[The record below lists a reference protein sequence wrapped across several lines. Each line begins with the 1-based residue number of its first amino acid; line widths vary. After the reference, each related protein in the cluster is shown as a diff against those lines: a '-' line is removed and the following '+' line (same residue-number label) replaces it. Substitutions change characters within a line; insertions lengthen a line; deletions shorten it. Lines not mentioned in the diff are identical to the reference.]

1 MAAVAPVCGLQRPSR
16 WHGCK
21 PRHAITATEA
31 FSALGR
37 LVWYL
42 AAPEHRPG
50 WIRVDRLLGEHGT
63 GQDSASGE
71 LHRETAEQKANR
83 IIAQEMSPLGWTE
96 AELISPLKNDSGKL
110 AMAARVRKKTTQL
123 RHQINQQIVQ
133 LGQDI
138 VALSHDRAPPASPAR
153 SRPTPAAVGSRP
165 ERLGGQAASRLPR

>member
-16 WHGCK
+16 WHERK

-50 WIRVDRLLGEHGT
+50 WIRVDRLLGEHGI

-110 AMAARVRKKTTQL
+110 AMAARVRKET
-123 RHQINQQIVQ
+123 I
-133 LGQDI
+133 
-138 VALSHDRAPPASPAR
+138 PPIK
-153 SRPTPAAVGSRP
+153 
-165 ERLGGQAASRLPR
+165 